1 MRTSAQILLWSVVV
15 LSCTAQQ
22 KSWQELDAQS
32 MILHQQGRYS
42 EAAKVTEEA
51 LTVAE
56 NTFGPNHAKV
66 AKSLHD
72 LGSLHRAQGKYA
84 EAGPLCKRVLET
96 GEKPLV
102 LTIPRWRNP

>member
-1 MRTSAQILLWSVVV
+1 MRTTAQILLLSVLV

-22 KSWQELDAQS
+22 KSWQEFDAQS

-56 NTFGPNHAKV
+56 NTFGPN
-66 AKSLHD
+66 L
-72 LGSLHRAQGKYA
+72 
-84 EAGPLCKRVLET
+84 
-96 GEKPLV
+96 
-102 LTIPRWRNP
+102 PR